1 MPFARSLRL
10 IVVVLSLGILLAGFD
25 VCPTGQA
32 SCDMA
37 SMEDVQSD
45 GPICVL
51 ACGVP
56 LQQSV
61 LDARF
66 SPGETSISSVQTI
79 ISVAGLR
86 MEPEVPPP
94 RKLG

>member
-1 MPFARSLRL
+1 MSNAVSSKRAEPSYTFQRVHAALQ
-10 IVVVLSLGILLAGFD
+10 
-25 VCPTGQA
+25 TGHA
-32 SCDMA
+32 LT
-37 SMEDVQSD
+37 VQQKREE
-45 GPICVL
+45 P
-51 ACGVP
+51 VP
-56 LQQSV
+56 VFMQQSV